1 MHPVEL
7 ARLLH
12 NLIRLGTIAEIDHG
26 DAMAE
31 PPRPARVRV
40 TTGDLLTDWLMWL
53 ESRAGATRTWNPPTV
68 GEQVLLLAPGGELA
82 GAVVLGAINSNA
94 HPALS
99 DDPNLTRWDMPDGA
113 VIEYDHAAKHL
124 RASLPGSAAVTAP
137 KGVTVTGPVVIEGTL
152 HVTEGITTPADVTA
166 AGISLVNHTT
176 TGVKSGSD
184 TSGPPQ

>member
-1 MHPVEL
+1 MHTVEL

-26 DAMAE
+26 DAMAA
-31 PPRPARVRV
+31 PPRPARVRI
-40 TTGDLLTDWLMWL
+40 TTGELLTDWLPWL
-53 ESRAGATRTWNPPTV
+53 ESRAGATRTWNPPTI
-68 GEQVLLLAPGGELA
+68 GEQVVLLAPGGELA

-94 HPALS
+94 YPAPS

-113 VIEYDHAAKHL
+113 VIEYDHAASHL

-137 KGVTVTGPVVIEGTL
+137 KGVTVTGPVVITGTL
-152 HVTEGITTPADVTA
+152 HVTGNITTDSDAIA
-166 AGISLVNHTT
+166 SGISLVNHVT
-176 TGVKSGSD
+176 TGVRSGSD

>member
-12 NLIRLGTIAEIDHG
+12 NLIRLGTVAEIDH
-26 DAMAE
+26 AA
-31 PPRPARVRV
+31 ARVRV
-40 TTGDLLTDWLMWL
+40 TTGELLTDWLPWL
-53 ESRAGATRTWNPPTV
+53 ESRAGQTRTWNPPTE

-94 HPALS
+94 HPAVS

-113 VIEYDHAAKHL
+113 VIEYDHAASHL
-124 RASLPGSAAVTAP
+124 RADLPGSAAITAP
-137 KGVTVTGPVVIEGTL
+137 AGVTITGPL
-152 HVTEGITTPADVTA
+152 HVTEGITTPADVVA
-166 AGISLVNHTT
+166 SGISLVNHKT